1 VDLEKRE
8 KIGGGFGENKKSEVD
23 LEKRP
28 EKLILNIIKV
38 ILKKILILLKLYY

>member
-28 EKLILNIIKV
+28 IFLIIIFDNF
-38 ILKKILILLKLYY
+38 IRKIDIFFI